1 MKRQRRPPKAGVG
14 VLMRFM
20 RIVIAGGSGFL
31 GEPLVRRLV
40 ARGDDV
46 AVLSR
51 NPAKVRAG
59 RGVQWDGK
67 TQGSWSQEVANAD
80 VVINLAG
87 ENVGEGRWTDARKQQ
102 LVASRLDATGAI
114 VEALRNAPP
123 RPQPRTLVNASAV
136 GYYGLRG
143 DEELDEHGTRGPGFL
158 AELVEKWEAAAR
170 QAEPFARLV
179 IARFGVAL
187 AAEGGALQKMLLP
200 FKLGAG
206 GPVGSGQQWMSWID
220 RDDAV
225 RFVEW
230 AIDHPEVRGTYN
242 ATSPEP
248 VRNRDFT
255 RALGRAL
262 HRPAFMPA
270 PAFALKA
277 AFGQMAEEVLLGG
290 QRVVPRRAER
300 EGFVFEVPT
309 LDASFARH
317 VGRASA

>member
-1 MKRQRRPPKAGVG
+1 MP
-14 VLMRFM
+14 LM

-40 ARGDDV
+40 ERGDDV

-51 NPAKVRAG
+51 NPSKVRAG

-67 TQGSWSQEVANAD
+67 SQGAWSPEVANAD
-80 VVINLAG
+80 AIVNLAG
-87 ENVGEGRWTDARKQQ
+87 ENVGEGRWTDQRKQQ
-102 LVASRLDATGAI
+102 LIASRLDATSAI
-114 VEALRNAPP
+114 VQALRSAPP
-123 RPQPRTLVNASAV
+123 RERTLVNASAV

-143 DEELDEHGTRGPGFL
+143 HEELDENGPRGGGFL
-158 AELVEKWEAAAR
+158 AELVEKWEAATR
-170 QAEPFARLV
+170 EAEPLARLV
-179 IARFGVAL
+179 ILRFGVAL
-187 AAEGGALQKMLLP
+187 AAEGGALKKMLLP

-206 GPVGSGQQWMSWID
+206 GPVGSGEQWMSWID

-225 RFVEW
+225 RIVLW
-230 AIDHPEVRGTYN
+230 ALDNSNVRGIYN
-242 ATSPEP
+242 ATAPEP
-248 VRNRDFT
+248 VRNRDFA
-255 RALGRAL
+255 RSLGRAL

-270 PAFALKA
+270 PGFALKL

-309 LDASFARH
+309 LDASLARH
-317 VGRASA
+317 L

>member
-1 MKRQRRPPKAGVG
+1 
-14 VLMRFM
+14 M
-20 RIVIAGGSGFL
+20 RIVIAGGSGFI
-31 GEPLVRRLV
+31 GETLVRRLL

-51 NPAKVRAG
+51 NPAKVQAG
-59 RGVQWDGK
+59 RGVAWDGK

-80 VVINLAG
+80 VIVNLAG
-87 ENVGEGRWTDARKQQ
+87 ENVGEARWTDERKRR

-114 VEALRNAPP
+114 VQALRDAPA
-123 RPQPRTLVNASAV
+123 RNRTLVNASAV

-143 DEELDEHGTRGPGFL
+143 DETLDESGTRGGGFL

-170 QAEPFARLV
+170 EAESLARLV
-179 IARFGVAL
+179 ILRFGVAL
-187 AAEGGALQKMLLP
+187 APGGGALKKMMLP
-200 FKLGAG
+200 FQVGVG
-206 GPVGSGQQWMSWID
+206 GPVGSGEQWMSWID

-225 RFVEW
+225 RIVEW
-230 AIDHPEVRGTYN
+230 AIDDANVRGTYN

-255 RALGRAL
+255 RALGRAM

-270 PAFALKA
+270 PAFVLRI

-300 EGFVFEVPT
+300 EGFRFEIPT
-309 LDASFARH
+309 LDASLAKIHSAR
-317 VGRASA
+317 RA

>member
-1 MKRQRRPPKAGVG
+1 MA
-14 VLMRFM
+14 FM

-31 GEPLVRRLV
+31 GEPLVRRLI

-51 NPAKVRAG
+51 NPAKVQAG
-59 RGVQWDGK
+59 RGVQWDGR
-67 TQGSWSQEVANAD
+67 TQGPWSQEVASAD

-87 ENVGEGRWTDARKQQ
+87 ENVGEGRWTDARKRQ

-114 VEALRNAPP
+114 VEALRSAPP
-123 RPQPRTLVNASAV
+123 RPQTRTLINASAV

-170 QAEPFARLV
+170 EAESLARLV
-179 IARFGVAL
+179 IIRFGVAL
-187 AAEGGALQKMLLP
+187 AADGGALKKMLLP

-230 AIDHPEVRGTYN
+230 AIHNPEVRGVYN
-242 ATSPEP
+242 ATAPEP

-262 HRPAFMPA
+262 HRPAFMPV
-270 PAFALKA
+270 PAFVLKA
-277 AFGQMAEEVLLGG
+277 AFGEMAEEVLLGG
-290 QRVVPRRAER
+290 QRAVPRRAER
-300 EGFVFEVPT
+300 EGFVFEIPT

-317 VGRASA
+317 VGRASARP

>member
-1 MKRQRRPPKAGVG
+1 
-14 VLMRFM
+14 M
-20 RIVIAGGSGFL
+20 RIVIAGGSGFI

-59 RGVQWDGK
+59 RGVAWDGK
-67 TQGSWSQEVANAD
+67 TQGAWSEEVAAAD
-80 VVINLAG
+80 AIVNLAG
-87 ENVGEGRWTDARKQQ
+87 ENVGEGRWTEERKRK
-102 LVASRLDATGAI
+102 LVTSRLDATGAI
-114 VEALRNAPP
+114 VQALRNAPP
-123 RPQPRTLVNASAV
+123 RDRVLVNASAV

-143 DEELDEHGTRGPGFL
+143 DEELDEHGTRGRGFL
-158 AELVEKWEAAAR
+158 AELVERWEAAAR
-170 QAEPFARLV
+170 EAEPLARLV
-179 IARFGVAL
+179 LLRFGVAL
-187 AAEGGALQKMLLP
+187 APDGGALKKMMLP

-206 GPVGSGQQWMSWID
+206 GPVGSGRQWMSWID

-225 RFVEW
+225 RIIEW
-230 AIDHPEVRGTYN
+230 AIDNRSARGVYN
-242 ATSPEP
+242 ATAPEP

-262 HRPAFMPA
+262 HRPAFLPA
-270 PAFALKA
+270 PAFALRL

-300 EGFVFEVPT
+300 EGFRFEVPT

-317 VGRASA
+317 L